1 MWCAC
6 ADVVWP
12 TAERFWLHVSDF
24 HWETFTSRED
34 EEASKIVLSASSSLF
49 FLGKQRP
56 NKASSTCCLLLFPQ
70 LTFHFSKFLRCHV
83 FANSLS
89 SATGN
94 VKDFCCWFAFRPC
107 EALVHGHSMM
117 VVLMSIGHRRV
128 WRFESKWKR
137 NGNQGEKCK
146 FSFKF
151 RLCWR
156 RLVIN
161 LVPFCLLQSLVE
173 KCYAMPRFYNRTL
186 VTKGKTF
193 PLLHVLQSSLKHEV
207 LHSGLLENLFS
218 CRCQK

>member
-1 MWCAC
+1 MCLCWCC
-6 ADVVWP
+6 LTYGGTFLV
-12 TAERFWLHVSDF
+12 TRFWL
-24 HWETFTSRED
+24 
-34 EEASKIVLSASSSLF
+34 SLRNVYESWRRRSIENRFVRFFIPF
-49 FLGKQRP
+49 FLGKQSP

-186 VTKGKTF
+186 VTKGETF